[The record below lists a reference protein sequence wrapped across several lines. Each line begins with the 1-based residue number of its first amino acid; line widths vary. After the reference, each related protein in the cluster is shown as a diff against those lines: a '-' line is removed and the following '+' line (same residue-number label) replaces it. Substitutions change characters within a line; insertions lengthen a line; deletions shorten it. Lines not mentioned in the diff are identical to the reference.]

1 MVEYLVGTD
10 SESTSERIV
19 AYLNG
24 RIEADDMVYVVN
36 SLRGGDQTT
45 DVETAEGRD
54 ALDAAEDSLDCEVET
69 HQIVRGN
76 NPHEDL
82 LTFAE
87 EHDVDELVIGIR
99 KRNPTGKVVFGSE
112 AQDILLNSSR
122 PVVAVPLTE

>member
-36 SLRGGDQTT
+36 SLRGGDQTS
-45 DVETAEGRD
+45 DLETAEGRD
-54 ALDAAEDSLDCEVET
+54 ALDAAEDGLDCEVET

-122 PVVAVPLTE
+122 PVVAVPLTA